1 MKCTSSIHPN
11 TSTFSHPFQLGFKP
25 LLVLW
30 FRNYRT
36 RKALNGM
43 DGHRLHDIG
52 VDRAQAEAE
61 NQKPF
66 WR

>member
-1 MKCTSSIHPN
+1 MKYTPNIHPS
-11 TSTFSHPFQLGFKP
+11 TSTFSHPFQFGFKS
-25 LLVLW
+25 LLALW

-43 DGHRLHDIG
+43 EGHRLHDIG
-52 VDRAQAEAE
+52 VDHAQAEVE
-61 NQKPF
+61 SHKPF